1 MKVFILVNPGLEK
14 VCEKEVKELTG
25 VSTKVYD
32 SVLEVDINDYSQL
45 LKLQSARRVLISLGK
60 SLDKLGQEELLKD
73 YFSNQ
78 KTFKVEVENVKG
90 NEKRLEIAKK
100 VAGMV
105 YEELKKEKIDPKL
118 ELKKPEMLVVV
129 YFNGKDY
136 FLGIDE
142 NVEELNSR
150 KYRVFAHSA
159 SFKGD
164 LAYYFVRQSGFV
176 SGEKLLVGFCKD
188 GTMAIEAALFSK
200 EKVYAFDSTRQ
211 NVTAARKNAQLAG
224 VEVDIQKYALDEL
237 DVRFSEKE
245 FDRLIF
251 QITTKDESQLNEIYY
266 QANYILK
273 KKGTLLLIAR
283 PNWEVS
289 VSEKFKLLS
298 EDEIK
303 KGESVHKMWLLEKK

>member
-1 MKVFILVNPGLEK
+1 MKSFILVNSGLE
-14 VCEKEVKELTG
+14 ETAQYEVKELMG
-25 VSTKVYD
+25 VSAKVYD
-32 SVLEVDINDYSQL
+32 SVLEVDVKDYSPL
-45 LKLQSARRVLISLGK
+45 FKLQSVRRVIVSLGK
-60 SLDKLGQEELLKD
+60 TLDKVEQGDLLKN

-100 VAGMV
+100 VAGLI
-105 YEELKKEKIDPKL
+105 YEELKKENIDPKL

-164 LAYYFVRQSGFV
+164 LAYYFVQKSGFV

-200 EKVYAFDSTRQ
+200 EKVYGFDSTRQ

-245 FDRLIF
+245 FARLIF

-283 PNWEVS
+283 PNWEVT
-289 VSEKFKLLS
+289 VSDKFKLLS
-298 EDEIK
+298 EGEVK